1 MKFQILIHGVDVI
14 EDILGNAWY
23 DTHQLRI
30 MQLTL
35 EEQSVSGKL
44 KNGKLNPSPDKLS
57 PLRNKSQ
64 QQCNNQPMLSSWT
77 TFDTTNTSPPWC
89 ESSQRMSAHRQRW
102 CHCIQPAHLKGK
114 IR

>member
-23 DTHQLRI
+23 DTHQLWI

-44 KNGKLNPSPDKLS
+44 KNGKLNPFAFK
-57 PLRNKSQ
+57 K
-64 QQCNNQPMLSSWT
+64 
-77 TFDTTNTSPPWC
+77 
-89 ESSQRMSAHRQRW
+89 
-102 CHCIQPAHLKGK
+102 
-114 IR
+114 